1 MENEYVSHIVPYRLW
16 VRPVLPLVYDDA
28 LSYLETLGQVV
39 TKLNE
44 VIEWANDYKDEL
56 YNYVDQKAQEN
67 LNNLLSQLNQYK
79 SEVNA
84 QIAQQNIRI
93 GNVENSL
100 NNILTT
106 INSIIAQ
113 FQADLEKQ
121 MANFRL
127 EYQTDINQFK
137 NQVNTQLENQDA
149 KIAAELLKTTAYV
162 NAQISLLTSLV
173 NIKADE
179 SKAYTD
185 QEIQKILDSIPEI
198 GSVNVIYPGNNQL
211 MSIQDALN
219 KIFYDLS
226 FFTLTAEEYDSL
238 DLTAENYDNFN
249 DGGLTAEQYD
259 RYGKNYFYPSASNAN
274 NNIYSYSE
282 QQIGIWGAN
291 TKRYRKVFAGNI
303 PAHTINKSITIVLTL
318 PDTAGL
324 YNVTVYGFLT
334 TTTASTI
341 IPGFGNGCVYGA
353 RYDDKVR
360 IIAISL
366 NTGAASVPATNYKL
380 IVEYTKEDT

>member
-84 QIAQQNIRI
+84 QIEQQNIRI
-93 GNVENSL
+93 GNVESSL

-106 INSIIAQ
+106 VNSIIAQ
-113 FQADLEKQ
+113 FQSDLEKQ

-226 FFTLTAEEYDSL
+226 FFTLTAEEYDNL

-259 RYGKNYFYPSASNAN
+259 RYGKNYFYPTSNAN
-274 NNIYSYSE
+274 NNIYSSSE
-282 QQIGIWGAN
+282 QQIGIWGIN
-291 TKRYRKVFAGNI
+291 TKRYRKVFTGNI
-303 PAHTINKSITIVLTL
+303 PAHNINTTTTLVLTL
-318 PDTAGL
+318 PDTSGL

-334 TTTASTI
+334 TPNSSTI
-341 IPGFGNGCVYGA
+341 IPGFGNDCVYGV
-353 RYDDKVR
+353 RYAEEVQ

-366 NTGAASVPATNYKL
+366 NTSVASVPATNYKL